1 MSDDQTELIKSKLAS
16 INITDDIKESLRLIE
31 DLKFFLDTA
40 PANWQKNQVI
50 RRYYL
55 NHDEGFVSCIFWN
68 NLYFITGTDIVRCI
82 VYKFQHFGR
91 KILDRKKFEEGIF
104 SDLRNLKCGTDA
116 ILEPPKSE
124 FLNFLYK
131 NSCLRTQKK
140 QKVFFWFNVPHDKLM
155 ADALER
161 DIKKAKSGQQP
172 TTIPDREPSVSFDFS
187 EEQLLYHEL
196 VGQGLLKPG
205 GSANDTTD
213 DANTTTS
220 TTLSSNNA
228 DDQTHDQT
236 EASEQTI
243 NADDKVNKTESKKS
257 DKKDKPKKKDKVKF
271 EKPASSPE
279 YTTTNLNKLDDN
291 FAFLN
296 QETPDKF
303 KNDSDE
309 DEDDFPLDYFEENS
323 NDYITIDPSISN
335 HPFFEEYPPYSTNQV
350 VVNDEFLIE
359 QTLPLKTP
367 LPVPFSAK
375 FPTSSNPDEY
385 YNFPPLSGRYQ
396 SFPRMDQPLSTGQ
409 PFPMLQP
416 LSANQ
421 PFYPFTPSQYQHF
434 PSSTPTQ
441 PFHPTQGQN
450 QTASS
455 QSANQGQNAS
465 SSTQVGSSSEES
477 STQRTVTQPSSSQSA
492 TQGQPSQGQNQ
503 GQLPPVQ
510 EYWPYDPSMVNQ
522 PVMVM
527 NENYEPVYQV
537 MNPHAFYPPYPQP
550 PQISAPP
557 PQHQSSHQS
566 TSSVS
571 NIPSVTGPP
580 TTTQTITIPSHGPM
594 AATSSPYATSFG
606 GYPYIMSP
614 NFQGPSQRQQAIS
627 ATMMMKK
634 RQMFKPPPL
643 ASPSGTI
650 AGPSTTT
657 SSAGPSTSTSSDP
670 LQISGKRVSKPKSKK
685 PRDLKDS
692 VTKALEPHSK
702 KD

>member
-1 MSDDQTELIKSKLAS
+1 MSDEQVELIKSKLAS
-16 INITDDIKESLRLIE
+16 IEITDEIKESLRLIE

-91 KILDRKKFEEGIF
+91 KIIDRKKFEEGIF

-172 TTIPDREPSVSFDFS
+172 TTIPDREPSVSFEFA
-187 EEQLLYHEL
+187 EEPLLYHEI
-196 VGQGLLKPG
+196 VGQGLLKSG
-205 GSANDTTD
+205 NDTTD

-228 DDQTHDQT
+228 DDQTNADT
-236 EASEQTI
+236 IDASEQTI
-243 NADDKVNKTESKKS
+243 NTDDKTDKTEKL
-257 DKKDKPKKKDKVKF
+257 DKKEKKKKKDKVKF

-323 NDYITIDPSISN
+323 NDYITIDPSIST

-359 QTLPLKTP
+359 QTLPIKTP

-375 FPTSSNPDEY
+375 YPTSSNPDEY

-396 SFPRMDQPLSTGQ
+396 TFPRMDQALSTQ
-409 PFPMLQP
+409 PFPILQP

-421 PFYPFTPSQYQHF
+421 PFYPFTPSQFQHF

-441 PFHPTQGQN
+441 PFHPPQGQAQPTGSQPSAQGQN
-450 QTASS
+450 PLTSS
-455 QSANQGQNAS
+455 
-465 SSTQVGSSSEES
+465 QVGSSSEETS
-477 STQRTVTQPSSSQSA
+477 SQQTATQPSSAQSGQSSQPP
-492 TQGQPSQGQNQ
+492 QGQSQGQGQ

-537 MNPHAFYPPYPQP
+537 MNPHPFYPPYPQA

-557 PQHQSSHQS
+557 PQHQSSQQS
-566 TSSVS
+566 SSVS

-594 AATSSPYATSFG
+594 AATSSPYATNFG

-614 NFQGPSQRQQAIS
+614 NFQGPSPRQQAIS

-643 ASPSGTI
+643 ASPSGAI
-650 AGPSTTT
+650 ASSSTNPSV
-657 SSAGPSTSTSSDP
+657 GPSTSSSSDP
-670 LQISGKRVSKPKSKK
+670 SQISGKRVTKPKTKK
-685 PRDLKDS
+685 ARDLKDS
-692 VTKALEPHSK
+692 VTKVLESSPK